1 MQRIL
6 ILAVL
11 FVGNLCSLGV
21 CQDPEQ
27 RPYVGRVA
35 IEMGD
40 VDVAYGSFSIIDEDL
55 AITCHHVIRSTIK
68 NKQETIRLEFKSGEQ
83 RAAKVIKSDDNFD
96 LALLQ
101 FQGPVKDHRVGL
113 GSWSDVSTV
122 VGFKQG
128 SKYLEVTGRY
138 LFDIGGMDKKP
149 CVTRDGEPA
158 MYVIQG
164 KVYPGM
170 SGGPAI
176 GEDGYLSGVVW
187 GSLDNQAY
195 ITGIAAVYE
204 FLEGTP
210 IQVPVFQKK

>member
-1 MQRIL
+1 MQRVLL
-6 ILAVL
+6 IAAL

-21 CQDPEQ
+21 SQDFNQ

-35 IEMGD
+35 IEMGN

-68 NKQETIRLEFKSGEQ
+68 NKRETIRLEFKSGEQ
-83 RAAKVIKSDDNFD
+83 RSAKVIKSDDNFD

-101 FQGPVKDHRVGL
+101 FEGAVKDHRVGL

-122 VGFKQG
+122 AGFKHG
-128 SKYLEVTGRY
+128 SKYLEVTGSY
-138 LFDIGGMDKKP
+138 LFGVGGTDKKP

-164 KVYPGM
+164 TVYPGM

-176 GEDGYLSGVVW
+176 GQDGYLSGVVW

-195 ITGIAAVYE
+195 ITGVEAVYE

-210 IQVPVFQKK
+210 IQVPVFQKR